1 MEKTLKTII
10 TIITIFMFLD
20 CVATCI
26 AQDMFITRIAVENN
40 IELKDIEYRK
50 KEYEFIKQNQLLNW
64 LSENLWNNKKMIKTF
79 PNIKVEDIDNNQIY
93 LDSLLKDIQPYY
105 LKVYDKKP

>member
-1 MEKTLKTII
+1 
-10 TIITIFMFLD
+10 MFLD

-26 AQDMFITRIAVENN
+26 AQDMFITRLAVENN

-64 LSENLWNNKKMIKTF
+64 LSENLWNNNKMIRTF
-79 PNIKVEDIDNNQIY
+79 PNIKIEDVNKNQIY

>member
-1 MEKTLKTII
+1 
-10 TIITIFMFLD
+10 MFLD

-64 LSENLWNNKKMIKTF
+64 LSENLWNNKKM
-79 PNIKVEDIDNNQIY
+79 NRCY
-93 LDSLLKDIQPYY
+93 R
-105 LKVYDKKP
+105 

>member
-1 MEKTLKTII
+1 
-10 TIITIFMFLD
+10 MFLD

>member
-1 MEKTLKTII
+1 MYKNALPPGRAFSLLQLYCQGRFQHLTALCIMI
-10 TIITIFMFLD
+10 AYLD
-20 CVATCI
+20 
-26 AQDMFITRIAVENN
+26 RN
-40 IELKDIEYRK
+40 
-50 KEYEFIKQNQLLNW
+50 
-64 LSENLWNNKKMIKTF
+64 SKKMIKTF